1 MGSCVRPMISL
12 CSAPRGKQ
20 YSSNRSTEDEDE
32 EDEDEDEEE
41 DEDEDD
47 EEDEDEE
54 EEDSRG
60 IASSSSVPPTAMR

>member
-1 MGSCVRPMISL
+1 MGSCVRPRISL

-20 YSSNRSTEDEDE
+20 YSSNRSTEDDE
-32 EDEDEDEEE
+32 EDEEE
-41 DEDEDD
+41 DEEEEDDEDD
-47 EEDEDEE
+47 ED

>member
-32 EDEDEDEEE
+32 DEDEEDENEDEDEE
-41 DEDEDD
+41 
-47 EEDEDEE
+47 EE